1 MDTLKN
7 IKPTYSLNCRG
18 KLLLLDVPKVM
29 GILNT
34 TPDSFFDGGKYN
46 AVDNAL
52 QRAEKMLNEG
62 ADILDIG
69 GYSTRQNAKEISV
82 EEELKRTVPFI
93 EQLNKQFPEAI
104 LSIDTF
110 RAKVAK
116 ECVEAGAAIVND
128 ISAGDDDNE
137 MISYVVSVN
146 VPYIIMHKQGTPE
159 TMQQNPTYENVVKEV
174 LQYLGNKVTELRK
187 LGVNDIIA
195 DPGFGFGK
203 TVEHNYSL
211 LKHLNTFKILDVP
224 LLAGVSRKSMINK
237 VLGIKAVEALNGTT
251 VLNTLAVVNGAK
263 ILRVH
268 DVKEAKEAVSLVQTY
283 QSENL

>member
-1 MDTLKN
+1 
-7 IKPTYSLNCRG
+7 
-18 KLLLLDVPKVM
+18 M

-52 QRAEKMLNEG
+52 QQAEKMLNNG

-69 GYSTRQNAKEISV
+69 GYSTRPNAKEVSV
-82 EEELKRTVPFI
+82 EEELKRTVPII

-137 MISYVVSVN
+137 MIPYVASVN
-146 VPYIIMHKQGTPE
+146 VPYIIMHKQGIPE
-159 TMQQNPTYENVVKEV
+159 TMQQNPTYGNVVKEV

-187 LGVNDIIA
+187 LGVNDIVA

-203 TVEHNYSL
+203 TIEHNYSL
-211 LKHLNTFKILDVP
+211 LKHLSIFKILNVP

-237 VLGIKAVEALNGTT
+237 VLGVKAAEALNGTT
-251 VLNTLAVVNGAK
+251 VLNTLALINGAK